1 MQHQYQRLPTATSI
15 RLLRI
20 DGRDKFSPLECTLRT
35 VDLDAAPPFHALS
48 YTWGN
53 PHASA
58 RDGHRFT
65 QHYNA
70 LDAEYRFPS
79 AGVPVK
85 CDGQR
90 LLVSRN
96 LYDALRDVP
105 ADAWR
110 TVLDRRSET
119 RLHTHVD
126 GEILVEAEGEA
137 EADEAA
143 AAAAAS
149 SASAGER
156 PEEWLWVDQVC
167 INQADADERS
177 AQVDLMHRIYQQA
190 AFTLVWLGR
199 EDGYTKR
206 AAQLIPRLA
215 RAGSRLVDSSIV
227 PYAPNG
233 RELHASEGIPYVS
246 EGEWDALAALFQR
259 QYFRRLW
266 VVQEVVLSGVVVA
279 YCGGVEIPWR
289 PFCVAAELLHSR
301 QRRMGAAASAR
312 YVALGEGGR
321 GIEQPVVQ
329 LLQWQDR
336 FRSGSEDR
344 QRAVSLENLVFD
356 TWHFLATDPRDKIYG
371 VYGLLNRAQAEAEAE
386 AGERRRP
393 RWRAD
398 YAKPVER
405 VYAEATKRII
415 LDAGEL
421 RILSAVLDHSWRK
434 VASLPSWTPDY
445 SVPWTNMMAA
455 HANAAG
461 SLPVPSPLIEDDDD
475 DDDDDD
481 GDDEAGRW
489 GTLTVRGLQIGAVLA
504 VGDTTSGP
512 GDPRRFFDPSWLEL
526 ALLVPSTYPRTGQR
540 RSEALWRTLCAN
552 KGPDGL
558 QPAPPSFGAEFADMV
573 ATMLVREAWV
583 EEGRA
588 AASPELNLAPS
599 LGHGVERVLD
609 IFSAPP
615 LAQLERADLEC
626 EFGDPSRNLSSPD
639 TQSLVYTLLKA
650 HVLALTEPAGA
661 CSVPS
666 ISSLLDL
673 EERLAAKKEDPSV
686 GLSALLGQGGS
697 LVGALQSTVGRRRLF
712 VTRDRFLGLGPAGM
726 AEGDEVWVL
735 PGAGAAFVLR
745 KTVGLQYKFIG
756 ESYVH
761 GVMDGEAADGREDE
775 VKRISLI

>member
-105 ADAWR
+105 ADAF
-110 TVLDRRSET
+110 VNRRSET
-119 RLHTHVD
+119 IACL
-126 GEILVEAEGEA
+126 EAADREAEADEGEA
-137 EADEAA
+137 EAEAA
-143 AAAAAS
+143 AAAAA
-149 SASAGER
+149 ET
-156 PEEWLWVDQVC
+156 WMWVDQVC

-177 AQVDLMHRIYQQA
+177 AQVDLMHWIYQQA

-215 RAGSRLVDSSIV
+215 RAGSRFVDSSIV
-227 PYAPNG
+227 PYASNG

-289 PFCVAAELLHSR
+289 PFCVAAEMLHSR

-336 FRSGSEDR
+336 FRSGSGDR

-371 VYGLLNRAQAEAEAE
+371 VYGLLNRARAEAEAE
-386 AGERRRP
+386 AGEQRQP
-393 RWRAD
+393 WWRAD

-455 HANAAG
+455 HSNAAG

-475 DDDDDD
+475 
-481 GDDEAGRW
+481 AGRW

-558 QPAPPSFGAEFADMV
+558 QPAPPSFGPEFADMV
-573 ATMLVREAWV
+573 ARMLVREAWV

-599 LGHGVERVLD
+599 LGHGVGRVLD
-609 IFSAPP
+609 IFSEPP

-666 ISSLLDL
+666 ISTLLDL

-726 AEGDEVWVL
+726 EEGDEVWVL

-745 KTVGLQYKFIG
+745 KMVDGAEEGDLRYKFIG
-756 ESYVH
+756 ESYIH